1 MDNLLLELL
10 FGVEKSLS
18 LLSGYIH
25 GLAFKPYEPELKI
38 LESEVLSVTEDTK
51 KEEITVNI
59 IFDKKEL
66 RVMKSEF
73 RKAYNQSG
81 ITLRVRKKG
90 SVYEIRYRRDGLSL
104 SASSKVLT
112 EAKEKMRDLL
122 KEAYSIYRTRTTA
135 PRRKK
140 AVEYC
145 FWYLDTVKKPV
156 ISAEHYKNLVGY
168 MNNDISPFFKDRYLS
183 QVTYNDLQSFL
194 NKYVAAGKYRTAQG
208 VRTLLREIYK
218 SAVLDGE
225 IKVNHAERLTPI
237 SYEQEHGR
245 ALSRQEE
252 KKAIQ
257 AILNSES
264 IHKNDFLII
273 LFTGCRP
280 CELSTIRYEGDFIL
294 IDTAKQRKGK
304 SKVRKVPMTPIF
316 KQFVNLAWKPSKVET
331 KQLWKSL
338 VLILENVTT
347 YDLRHTFITRAQEC
361 GVPLEVVQAWV
372 GHSPRTLTGKTYT
385 HYDDDYMQKMAQKL
399 DYFTF
404 TPQN

>member
-1 MDNLLLELL
+1 MDSLLLELL

-25 GLAFKPYEPELKI
+25 GLSFKPTEPEFRI
-38 LESEVLSVTEDTK
+38 LESEVVFDK
-51 KEEITVNI
+51 KEEMTVNI
-59 IFDKKEL
+59 TFDKKEL
-66 RVMKSEF
+66 MVMKKDF
-73 RKAYNQSG
+73 RKAYSQSG
-81 ITLRVRKKG
+81 ITLRVREKNG
-90 SVYEIRYRRDGLSL
+90 VYEIRYRRDGLSL
-104 SASSKVLT
+104 SASSKNLE

-122 KEAYSIYRTRTTA
+122 KEAYSIYRTRSTA

-156 ISAEHYKNLVGY
+156 ISPEHYKNLVGY
-168 MNNDISPFFKDRYLS
+168 MNNDLTPFFGSKYLS
-183 QVTYNDLQSFL
+183 QVTYNDLQTFL
-194 NKYVAAGKYRTAQG
+194 NKYIAAGKYRTAQG

-252 KKAIQ
+252 EKAIQ
-257 AILNSES
+257 AILQSES
-264 IHKNDFLII
+264 VHKNDFLII

-280 CELSTIRYEGDFIL
+280 CELSTIRYDGDFVL

-304 SKVRKVPMTPIF
+304 SKVRKVPMSPMF
-316 KQFVNLAWKPSKVET
+316 KRFVNLDWKPSQVNT
-331 KQLWKSL
+331 KALWQAL
-338 VLILENVTT
+338 VLILDKVTT

-385 HYDDDYMQKMAQKL
+385 HYDDDYMLKMAQKL
-399 DYFTF
+399 DYFTSV
-404 TPQN
+404 PQN